1 MSLLS
6 LLLTGGGE
14 RRQGKI
20 RTNSKCVGGA
30 TETGVEGGEKDIEIK
45 TSKWAT

>member
-1 MSLLS
+1 M
-6 LLLTGGGE
+6 LLTGGGE
-14 RRQGKI
+14 RGEDEI

-30 TETGVEGGEKDIEIK
+30 TETGMEAKKKDTEIK